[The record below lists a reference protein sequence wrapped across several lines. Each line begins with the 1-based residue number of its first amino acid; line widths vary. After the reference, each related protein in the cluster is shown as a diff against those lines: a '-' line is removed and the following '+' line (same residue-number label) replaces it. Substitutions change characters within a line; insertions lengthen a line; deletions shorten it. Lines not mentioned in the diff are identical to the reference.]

1 LTKLPKKPLS
11 IKRENKIL
19 ADFDRFLAAIDK
31 KDDWQIICESLF
43 TPTERLVLAKRLQ
56 VGILLLKGY
65 SYQKIEQ
72 ELDTSPNTIAKIA
85 NIFSSQSQL
94 AALVYFIFLYP
105 EENKPPKEQ
114 LSPHPRVARAL
125 KRMGFKEKT
134 FYEKLG
140 QKTKKQ

>member
-31 KDDWQIICESLF
+31 KDDWQIICESLL
-43 TPTERLVLAKRLQ
+43 TPTERLMLAKRLQ

-72 ELDTSPNTIAKIA
+72 ELDTSSITIGKIA
-85 NIFSSQSQL
+85 NIFFRQPRL
-94 AALVYFIFLYP
+94 LILIHFLFLYP
-105 EENKPPKEQ
+105 QENRPPKEP
-114 LSPHPRVARAL
+114 LSTHPRVARAL
-125 KRMGFKEKT
+125 KTIGFKEKT

-140 QKTKKQ
+140 QK

>member
-11 IKRENKIL
+11 IKKENKIL

-31 KDDWQIICESLF
+31 KDDWQIICESLL

-72 ELDTSPNTIAKIA
+72 ELDTSANTISRIG
-85 NIFSSQSQL
+85 NIFSRQPQL
-94 AALVYFIFLYP
+94 VVLIYFLFIYP
-105 EENKPPKEQ
+105 EEDKPPKEK
-114 LSPHPRVARAL
+114 LSTHPRVARAL
-125 KRMGFKEKT
+125 KTIGFKEKT

-140 QKTKKQ
+140 QG